1 MADSAAPAALLD
13 PHLLAATR
21 GLTLTARRLVAGAV
35 AGLHASRRP
44 GIAREFSQYRAY
56 QPGDEPRHLDWKLYA
71 RSDRFFL
78 RESEVDTRV
87 AVTLVLDA
95 TASMQHPAADS
106 AGAPRKFD
114 LARSLAAAL
123 ALLAEAQGDDLA
135 LHVVSAGEVVSIVG
149 AGQRQ
154 PARRILHA
162 LAGLDPAGRWPA
174 DPTQLAHAL
183 RRTEHDA
190 SSAGPGTTA
199 RITVILTD
207 GHEPGGEIRAALA
220 PLHARQHELLFLH
233 FLARDELDFPH
244 RGPVRFEEWET
255 GRTLEADATAV
266 RAAYLAA
273 AQRERDAWARAWG
286 GDRFDY
292 LALATDEALGRALRA
307 FLRRRARR

>member
-1 MADSAAPAALLD
+1 MADSAALLD

-21 GLTLTARRLVAGAV
+21 GLTLPARRLVAGAV

-44 GIAREFSQYRAY
+44 GLAREFSQYRAY

-87 AVTLVLDA
+87 AVSLVLDA
-95 TASMQHPAADS
+95 TASMQHV
-106 AGAPRKFD
+106 GAPAGPRSKFD
-114 LARSLAAAL
+114 LARALAAAL
-123 ALLAEAQGDDLA
+123 ALLAEAQGDDLT
-135 LHVVSAGEVVSIVG
+135 LHVVRAETVASVVG

-162 LAGLDPAGRWPA
+162 LAGLEPAGRWPA
-174 DPTQLAHAL
+174 DASRLADAL
-183 RRTEHDA
+183 RRSEHDA
-190 SSAGPGTTA
+190 GSAGPGTTA

-207 GHEPGGEIRAALA
+207 GHEHGGEIRAALA
-220 PLHARQHELLFLH
+220 PLRARRHELLFVH
-233 FLARDELDFPH
+233 VLARDELDFPY

-266 RAAYLAA
+266 RSAYLAA
-273 AQRERDAWARAWG
+273 ARQERDAWARAWG

-292 LALATDEALGRALRA
+292 LALATDDALGRALRT
-307 FLRRRARR
+307 FLRRRTRR